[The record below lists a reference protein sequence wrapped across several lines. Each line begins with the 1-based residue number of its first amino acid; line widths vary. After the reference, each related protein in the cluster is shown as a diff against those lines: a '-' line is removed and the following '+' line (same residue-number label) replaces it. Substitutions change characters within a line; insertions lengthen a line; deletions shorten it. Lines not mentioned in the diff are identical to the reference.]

1 MNTCSACDALS
12 TTEELSREEKGN
24 SVPPRH
30 WLVSSGL
37 DCAWRRIQRTPDLQL
52 KAGVAVSLHPSNG
65 LQWLQCPSG
74 ISQNHGV
81 AGAETIRE
89 VLVQRR

>member
-12 TTEELSREEKGN
+12 ATEELSREEKGN

-52 KAGVAVSLHPSNG
+52 KADVAVSLHPSNG
-65 LQWLQCPSG
+65 LQVDYL
-74 ISQNHGV
+74 SQWHFTEPLRGWC
-81 AGAETIRE
+81 
-89 VLVQRR
+89 